1 MRKELKGCTKED
13 LSALLEGIYKS
24 CPDAANYLNIRFAGK
39 EFEEALL
46 DDAID
51 RLHDCFFTKKGKARL
66 GLPAAKAVIED
77 FVKAC
82 PGIASVLEL
91 KLAYIENGMEIIE
104 HYRGIPSSL
113 YSGVERMFQSMA
125 KDMNA
130 IEDPELGNKLALRF
144 EDRLAEIGKD
154 YGLGEAGFHR
164 SMYDT
169 YCTIRWRHIA
179 NEAGKEAAVIEATE
193 RFSLSA
199 ATDTSQ
205 EPAIPEPAPITDS
218 ADVLP
223 PEDGDLFYNIFFPF
237 LDFVN
242 GKLHINKLKNLSA
255 EKSLDPGAVKEIAKA
270 AWSDTSLIGEYLAAH
285 GSSLPLDHQAIL
297 KSWERCISG
306 RFVLERNL
314 KNGGILIS
322 MDDENVYQ
330 VRGIKSSF
338 EEMYYYHPL
347 PVMIDASLLP
357 FKGVIITD
365 GLLGTMNVFLGSGM
379 KKQLKDIYTVAKR
392 RKQIVTKL

>member
-24 CPDAANYLNIRFAGK
+24 CPDAANYLNVRFAGN

-77 FVKAC
+77 FEKAC

-113 YSGVERMFQSMA
+113 YSGVERMFQSVA

-154 YGLGEAGFHR
+154 FGLGEAGFHR

-169 YCTIRWRHIA
+169 YCTIRWRHSA
-179 NEAGKEAAVIEATE
+179 SEAGKEAAVIEATE

-199 ATDTSQ
+199 PSDTSQ

-223 PEDGDLFYNIFFPF
+223 PEDGDLFYHIFFPF

-242 GKLHINKLKNLSA
+242 GKLHINKLKNLGA
-255 EKSLDPGAVKEIAKA
+255 KKSLDPGTVKEIAEA

-285 GSSLPLDHQAIL
+285 GSALPLEHQAIL

-322 MDDENVYQ
+322 LDDESVYQ

-338 EEMYYYHPL
+338 EEMYYYHSL
-347 PVMIDASLLP
+347 PVMIDATLLP

-365 GLLGTMNVFLGSGM
+365 GLLGTMNVFLGSGV
-379 KKQLKDIYTVAKR
+379 KKQMKDIYTAAKR